1 VGIYRFFLG
10 FFYGFNQGFIMINQC
25 LTLLIKMQGF
35 GRFKQ
40 METLYFAGFAMV
52 IFQTWFWRFWW
63 FFLAL

>member
-1 VGIYRFFLG
+1 
-10 FFYGFNQGFIMINQC
+10 MINQC

-63 FFLAL
+63 FFFGPLISWNMFCTIGVTVKTN